1 MKKTVICH
9 FYNEEF
15 LLPWWLMHHK
25 AIFDHGIMIDYASD
39 DRSCEIIREL
49 CPSWEIHPSR
59 NEYFDGDK
67 IDEEV
72 MDIERELTGW
82 RATLNVTEFLYGN
95 TDHLDDR
102 SEDTQYLITNYV
114 FVDMQDP
121 DKGSTELSHNTP
133 LYEQR
138 YWGYWDNANDGH
150 ELPAGTLSRMNR
162 SIHNFP
168 VKYTGGRH
176 WPRTDC
182 SFDDLVIFYYGYVDA
197 SDKGLERK
205 AQIRF
210 KTSEYAAR
218 KNPTTQMPPGAR
230 FELDDN
236 GQVIVVGLDGTELN
250 YLNYPGG
257 WGTHHNY
264 NKEQFI
270 RQYKED
276 QQPMSKDMRNEIK
289 NILEHNKRCTGQEW

>member
-1 MKKTVICH
+1 MIKTVVSH

-15 LLPWWLMHHK
+15 LLPWWLQHHK
-25 AIFDHGIMIDYASD
+25 HIFDHGIMIDYAST
-39 DRSCEIIREL
+39 DRSCDIIRKI
-49 CPSWEIHPSR
+49 CPTWEIRPSR
-59 NEYFDGDK
+59 NQFFDGDN
-67 IDEEV
+67 IDQEV

-114 FVDMQDP
+114 FVDMQDS
-121 DKGSTELSHNTP
+121 DKGSIELSYDIP
-133 LYEQR
+133 LYKQR

-150 ELPAGTLSRMNR
+150 QLPAGTQSRMNR

-176 WPRTDC
+176 WPRTDY

-197 SDKGLERK
+197 SEQGLNRK
-205 AQIRF
+205 AQIRSRVSKF
-210 KTSEYAAR
+210 VGQVTHIL
-218 KNPTTQMPPGAR
+218 PPGAR
-230 FELDDN
+230 FEEDEN
-236 GQVIVVGLDGTELN
+236 GGVKIVDANGIEIN
-250 YLNYPGG
+250 FHNRPGG

-276 QQPMSKDMRNEIK
+276 QQPLSKDMRKEIK
-289 NILEHNKRCTGQEW
+289 NILEHNKRCTGQEF